1 MSTRLKPQPQPMARP
16 LLTHRRVAA
25 QRPARGVGV
34 RDGDARPAASRPL
47 TGRAQA
53 RVAHDPQRV
62 WRGRGRHGHS
72 PERFP
77 PRRQERRLPAPHGDQ
92 PQGGLGPRGA
102 AIRRAR
108 IWCKRA
114 SPPSEDSAPS
124 ATLEARGASLR
135 RLSSLG
141 SSPQLAPKMA
151 SCRYR
156 APGVRGLRLRPLDQ
170 RQLSRRWYTAPSQ
183 SMHVGPPARRL
194 APAPSLARRSS
205 PQAAPRARSWSMASM
220 ESTRTSARRATTST
234 TSITPRRG
242 GAAGSRRALPAP
254 LERRAS

>member
-1 MSTRLKPQPQPMARP
+1 MLDRLHLDLSPDELK
-16 LLTHRRVAA
+16 
-25 QRPARGVGV
+25 
-34 RDGDARPAASRPL
+34 
-47 TGRAQA
+47 
-53 RVAHDPQRV
+53 RV
-62 WRGRGRHGHS
+62 WHMILKESGEAEAATGIHLNGFRHGVEHVAFLRHMVINLKEAS
-72 PERFP
+72 GPEVQQYVVPASGAKGP
-77 PRRQERRLPAPHGDQ
+77 P
-92 PQGGLGPRGA
+92 
-102 AIRRAR
+102 
-108 IWCKRA
+108 
-114 SPPSEDSAPS
+114 PPSEDSAPS

-170 RQLSRRWYTAPSQ
+170 RQLSRRWYTAPSR

-194 APAPSLARRSS
+194 APAPSLARRPS

-254 LERRAS
+254 VERRAS